1 MRRSVGGCE
10 QKSSLNLATAVKRSS
25 SRRGGAQVPTSFH
38 EGGADARSVDRADL
52 STEPL
57 IKLRSRPPLSRV
69 NESTAG
75 RHRGIQDWR
84 VPRKLE
90 RTAAGK
96 GASCARQSPRPV
108 RKTKDVRLII
118 VRELLRGRTLTRAA

>member
-1 MRRSVGGCE
+1 MRRSVGGRE

-69 NESTAG
+69 NESTAAVTAG
-75 RHRGIQDWR
+75 SRTGEYPESWSARPRGKALHALD
-84 VPRKLE
+84 
-90 RTAAGK
+90 
-96 GASCARQSPRPV
+96 SPRV
-108 RKTKDVRLII
+108 Q
-118 VRELLRGRTLTRAA
+118 